1 MFKIETMQTIL
12 INTEKKADATF
23 IINLVKKLGLSAKE
37 LSISEM
43 LDWQLAQQ
51 IEKGMKTSSI
61 SRNEIMSALGK

>member
-1 MFKIETMQTIL
+1 MQTIL

-51 IEKGMKTSSI
+51 IEKGMKTSSV

>member
-51 IEKGMKTSSI
+51 IEKGMKTSSV

>member
-1 MFKIETMQTIL
+1 MQTIL